1 MLVKGGSQTKQ
12 RQMTEGTAVTILKGN
27 SQSEPQNKAAPIPC
41 NINIQKKVEIKKE
54 KRKVQGK
61 MENKSGI
68 YKVKG

>member
-1 MLVKGGSQTKQ
+1 M
-12 RQMTEGTAVTILKGN
+12 GN

-41 NINIQKKVEIKKE
+41 NINIQKKVEIKKK

-68 YKVKG
+68 YKVG